1 MQGAAKD
8 ARMRKKKKGREE
20 IATRSRPESRVYIA
34 YLRGHNGHQEKFEY
48 FSGYRNN
55 SRRNRDELKE
65 QYLMEKGQEQY
76 DRISWYMTMT
86 FLVKEKKRKGR
97 RKKGG

>member
-1 MQGAAKD
+1 
-8 ARMRKKKKGREE
+8 MRDERKEAV
-20 IATRSRPESRVYIA
+20 ATKAESRVYIA
-34 YLRGHNGHQEKFEY
+34 YLRGDNSLQEEFEY

-55 SRRNRDELKE
+55 SRRNREELKE

-86 FLVKEKKRKGR
+86 FLVKKRKKKGGR
-97 RKKGG
+97 RKKEK